1 MSITTTLAADRTQQR
16 SSTDYVPAD
25 FSDLFENYYPYVT
38 HLVQKFGIEA
48 QNSEDVAM
56 TILTKFYE
64 KDVLADYSPTF
75 TSHHGGVERP
85 AVFSTFLS
93 GFVFSYV
100 RHYRNRQTLGIRREG
115 KSIYAPVGTGEA
127 GGVRGF
133 VEWIDVYGPAVDT
146 DYDEVFA
153 ADLVRQITAHLAALP
168 PSARARVNLV
178 SMFTRIIEQVEQAGK
193 YDVPALSSEFGVSQN
208 SIRNW
213 IHRLRDEI
221 TEVLAS
227 V

>member
-1 MSITTTLAADRTQQR
+1 MSMTTTAHSTQQP

-25 FSDLFENYYPYVT
+25 FTDLFKNYYPYVT
-38 HLVQKFGIEA
+38 HLVQRFGIEA

-64 KDVLADYSPTF
+64 KDVLEDFDPTF

-93 GFVFSYV
+93 GFVFCYV
-100 RHYRNRQTLGIRREG
+100 RHYRNRQSIGIRREG
-115 KSIYAPVGTGEA
+115 KSIYAPTG
-127 GGVRGF
+127 RG
-133 VEWIDVYGPAVDT
+133 ESPQQWIDVYAPSVDT

-178 SMFTRIIEQVEQAGK
+178 AMFTRITEQVEQAGK

-213 IHRLRDEI
+213 IHRLREEI
-221 TEVLAS
+221 TEVLANA
-227 V
+227 